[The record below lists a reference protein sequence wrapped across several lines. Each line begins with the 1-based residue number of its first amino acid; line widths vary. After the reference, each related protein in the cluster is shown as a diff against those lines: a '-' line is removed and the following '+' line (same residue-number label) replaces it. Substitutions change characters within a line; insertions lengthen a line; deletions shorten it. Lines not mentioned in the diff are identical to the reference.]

1 MDQEYRIVLE
11 VRRIE
16 SQDKEAHEVVA
27 AIREW
32 LEDRGDSTVTEL
44 REDEGLRIEW
54 TANGNVDARVHSET
68 ALEMLAQVGIWVAQ
82 VSLIVVPA

>member
-16 SQDKEAHEVVA
+16 SEEEPHEVVA
-27 AIREW
+27 AIKEW

-68 ALEMLAQVGIWVAQ
+68 ALEMLDAVGIRVAQ
-82 VSLIVVPA
+82 VSLVTVPA

>member
-16 SQDKEAHEVVA
+16 SELEAHEVMA
-27 AIREW
+27 AIKEW
-32 LEDRGDSTVTEL
+32 LEDRGDITVTEL

-54 TANGNVDARVHSET
+54 SANGNVDARVHSER

-82 VSLIVVPA
+82 VSLVVVPA